1 MTGSCS
7 RRSDALR
14 RQRGWRKLSMLPLS
28 CVLIAAAVSPL
39 RAQLTVSQLEL
50 TITPSATGRVIASFD
65 VRNAGKIAAQAIL
78 TREDWDRAENG
89 ENRFAASGS
98 KGTSCGA
105 LVSVFPMSLRIEAGA
120 TQSVRVAVESAQN
133 LSKECWDIIFVEEQQ
148 QKSAATRSAL
158 QYILRTG
165 VKLYV
170 VPNGLKRDAAITG
183 MSVETVSRRSAKT
196 TSPAGASAAKQ
207 RIAVLFTD
215 EGQLHL
221 AAKGR
226 VEIRRL
232 DNSLAATIPVA
243 EFPTLPGALRRLEL
257 DVPISLAAGSYV
269 ALALIDFGGT
279 EIAAGQLELTVP

>member
-1 MTGSCS
+1 
-7 RRSDALR
+7 
-14 RQRGWRKLSMLPLS
+14 MLPLS

-39 RAQLTVSQLEL
+39 RAQLTVSQLEI
-50 TITPSATGRVIASFD
+50 TVTPSATGRVIASFD
-65 VRNAGKIAAQAIL
+65 VRNAGKVAAQAIL

-120 TQSVRVAVESAQN
+120 TQAVRVAVESAQN

-183 MSVETVSRRSAKT
+183 MSVEKVSRRSAR
-196 TSPAGASAAKQ
+196 TSTAGASAAKQ
-207 RIAVLFTD
+207 RIAVLFND

-232 DNSLAATIPVA
+232 DNSLAATIPVP
-243 EFPTLPGALRRLEL
+243 EFPTLPGAVRRLEL
-257 DVPISLAAGSYV
+257 DVPTSLAPGSYV